1 MAMPRLAA
9 LARSARALLAAA
21 LLAAAP
27 AAARA
32 QEAVPADIVQA
43 EILPGWSTPAGTRM
57 AALHIRLAPGW
68 KTYWRAPGDAG
79 IPPAFRLVRGSRNH
93 RRRRA
98 RTGRAPLV
106 FDQSDGIR
114 SRSATQRELVLP
126 IELRTPKRPGAPMPG
141 RRGEIDLGVCEDRL
155 RPRCGSTFSADMLPA
170 ATARWTRRRSA
181 RPWRVRPVSS
191 AAEAGVTQV
200 ACAFSAVSDGVRL
213 DARLE
218 MPRIGGDEVVLVE
231 AGDPGI
237 WVSEAQ
243 VARRGGALHVRVD
256 MAPPPGRPLALDRS
270 ALRFTVLGRS
280 RAVDIRGCD

>member
-57 AALHIRLAPGW
+57 AALRLTLAPGW

-79 IPPAFRLVRGSRNH
+79 IPPAFDWSGSRNLAGVAFH
-93 RRRRA
+93 WP
-98 RTGRAPLV
+98 APHI
-106 FDQSDGIR
+106 FKSYGIR
-114 SRSATQRELVLP
+114 TIGYAGELVLP
-126 IELRTPKRPGAPMPG
+126 IELRPERPGAPI
-141 RRGEIDLGVCEDRL
+141 RVRGEMDLGVCETVCIPARV
-155 RPRCGSTFSADMLPA
+155 TFSADISGDGAMDPA
-170 ATARWTRRRSA
+170 IRAALA
-181 RPWRVRPVSS
+181 DRPVSS
-191 AAEAGVTQV
+191 AAADVTQV

-256 MAPPPGRPLALDRS
+256 MAPPPGGPLALDRS